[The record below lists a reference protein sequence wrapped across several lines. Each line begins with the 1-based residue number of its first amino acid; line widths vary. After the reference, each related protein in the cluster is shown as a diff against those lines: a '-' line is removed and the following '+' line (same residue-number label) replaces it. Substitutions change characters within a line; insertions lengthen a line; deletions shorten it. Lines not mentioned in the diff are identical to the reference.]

1 MNQKLS
7 DWASIA
13 EIVSSIAIVV
23 TLVLLIAEVRGNT
36 SAVRAA
42 TYQSVS
48 DSIAGMVG
56 FTADRE
62 IVGIFYKGLET
73 GLDDPLEESQF
84 GLILVSMVRRFEN
97 AYYQRDLIEPE
108 LWQGIQNSLDR
119 LVSRQG
125 FGIWWNEWRPLFS
138 VDFQEL
144 VDGLRSDTSLY

>member
-56 FTADRE
+56 FTTDRE

-84 GLILVSMVRRFEN
+84 GLILVSMVRRYEN

-125 FGIWWNEWRPLFS
+125 FGIWWNEWRSVFS
-138 VDFQEL
+138 ADFQEL
-144 VDGLRSDTSLY
+144 VDGLRSDTSLF